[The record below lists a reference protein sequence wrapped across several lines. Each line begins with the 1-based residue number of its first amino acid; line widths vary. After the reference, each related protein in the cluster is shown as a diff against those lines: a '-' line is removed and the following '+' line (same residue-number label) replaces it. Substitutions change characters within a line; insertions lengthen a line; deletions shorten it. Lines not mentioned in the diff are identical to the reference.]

1 MLAGAAAAGSPTA
14 AVPAGTAAVDI
25 AGWLAAGRAAGLA
38 LDSLRH
44 QAASSP
50 SSA

>member
-14 AVPAGTAAVDI
+14 VVPAGAAAVDI
-25 AGWLAAGRAAGLA
+25 AGWLAAGLA

-44 QAASSP
+44 QAAGSP